1 MKDLRVIYLVG
12 MIMLILNVA
21 NLFAQAP
28 DTLWTKTYGGGDDD
42 EGFSTCQ
49 TADDGF
55 IIVGRTYG
63 TAQYDVYLIKTDE
76 NGGTLWTKT
85 YGGAGNE
92 LGYHVQQ
99 TSDNGYI
106 IVGGTN
112 SFGSGWDIYLIKTDS
127 LGDTL
132 WTRTYENGSTGYSV
146 QQTSDSGYIIGG
158 KRGGSVGDACLIKTD
173 ENGDTLWTQIYG
185 GAQDDACY
193 WVRETTDGGYIA
205 IGETRS
211 FGAGYYDVYVL
222 KTDINGDTLWA
233 KTYGTAEDEQG
244 WSVQQT
250 FDHGYIISGF
260 TGPYLM
266 ASDIYLI
273 KIDSIGNLL
282 WTKTYGGAADEKGR
296 QVVQTSDTGYIVT
309 GHTTSF
315 GAGAYDV
322 YVVRTDSLGDSLWTK
337 TYGGTNNERAWSVQ
351 QTVDTGYI
359 ITGGTY
365 SFGTAGSQDVWLI
378 KTEPEPVGIAE
389 DQIANPLLADLKIYP
404 NPFRKSTVI
413 SYSSL
418 VINDQLPVTN
428 DLQCPALRI
437 YDVSGRL
444 VKDFSCT
451 TSYAHRPTHII
462 WDGTDTKGEKVN
474 TGIYFL
480 KAKGLNRPQKV
491 VFLR

>member
-1 MKDLRVIYLVG
+1 MKHSRVLYLAGVIIFLLG
-12 MIMLILNVA
+12 MA
-21 NLFAQAP
+21 NLFAQVP
-28 DTLWTKTYGGGDDD
+28 DTLWTKTYGGTSDD

-49 TADDGF
+49 TVDSGF
-55 IIVGRTYG
+55 IIVGRTASFG
-63 TAQYDVYLIKTDE
+63 AGSYDIYLIKTDE

-85 YGGAGNE
+85 YGGANNE
-92 LGYHVQQ
+92 LGHEVQQ

-106 IVGGTN
+106 IAGGTN
-112 SFGSGWDIYLIKTDS
+112 SFGSDWEVYLIKTDS
-127 LGDTL
+127 LGDTI

-158 KRGGSVGDACLIKTD
+158 KFGGSVGDVCLIKTD
-173 ENGDTLWTQIYG
+173 ENGDAIWTKTYG
-185 GAQDDACY
+185 GAWDDACY
-193 WVRETTDGGYIA
+193 SVRETTDGGYIA
-205 IGETRS
+205 VGETRS

-222 KTDINGDTLWA
+222 KTDINGDTLWT
-233 KTYGTAEDEQG
+233 KTYGTADDEQG

-260 TGPYLM
+260 TGPYLG
-266 ASDIYLI
+266 ATDIYLI

-282 WTKTYGGAADEKGR
+282 WAKTFGGGADEKGR

-315 GAGAYDV
+315 GAGGYDV

-337 TYGGTNNERAWSVQ
+337 TYGGTSNERAWSVQ

-359 ITGGTY
+359 IAGGTY

-389 DQIANPLLADLKIYP
+389 HQDSNRKIQDPCLEIYP
-404 NPFRKSTVI
+404 NPFSKLTKI
-413 SYSSL
+413 SFSKAQRAEGIEL
-418 VINDQLPVTN
+418 N
-428 DLQCPALRI
+428 I

-451 TSYAHRPTHII
+451 TPYAHRPTHII

-491 VFLR
+491 VFSP